1 MEKIMPK
8 GQQKG
13 NRELKKPKQEKKVVV
28 PVGTSILPSTKR
40 IPPSSPK
47 QGK

>member
-1 MEKIMPK
+1 MAK

-28 PVGTSILPSTKR
+28 PVSTSILPAMKR
-40 IPPSSPK
+40 TPIPSPK